1 MSATFEK
8 VGTNNVVLTIE
19 ISEETK
25 KKGLD
30 FAFNRVKKNLNVPG
44 FRKGKVN
51 RQIFNKM
58 YGEEALYEEA
68 LNYLLPDA
76 YDNAVEETGIYP
88 VAQPKISI
96 ESIEKGKPW
105 VIKAEVIVKPEV
117 KLGEYKNL
125 TVAKQDREVTDQEV
139 EDKLLAE
146 QQKAAELVVKEGEAV
161 LGDTVVIDY
170 EGFLGEEA
178 FQGGKGE
185 NHSLE
190 LGSGSFI
197 PGFED
202 QLVGKKEGDKVD
214 VVVTFPEEYHAEN
227 LKGKEAT
234 FKVTVH
240 EVKSKELP
248 ELNDEFA
255 KDLDDSVESLE
266 ELKAKF
272 RTQLEE
278 VKAQNALELVADE
291 ALRKAVENAEIVE
304 LPGEMV
310 EAEVNRQVQHYLND
324 MRRNGLTP
332 EMYFKIT
339 NTTEEDIKKM
349 FEKEAD
355 VRTKTNLVLEQIVK
369 EENIEVNDEEVKLEI
384 EMLAG
389 QYGMLV
395 DQVRAA
401 VSDEMLKND
410 IAMKK
415 AMALITES
423 AVEA

>member
-202 QLVGKKEGDKVD
+202 QLVGKKEGEKVD

-278 VKAQNALELVADE
+278 VKVQNALELVADE